1 MSLAANDFD
10 YLCKFLYERSAIVL
24 QPGKEYLA
32 ESRLIPLAKQEGL
45 GGLASLVA
53 SLRSGQANGLAQRVV
68 DAMTTNETSFY
79 RDTGPFEA
87 LRTHVLP
94 ALVKVAERERA
105 LRIWSAASSTGQEIY
120 STAMLIRDHFPQLT
134 GWNLQLLAT
143 DLSRD
148 VLARAREG
156 RYNQLEVNRGL
167 PAPMLVRHFERHGL
181 DWQLKADIRRMVEF
195 RELNLAASWP
205 SLGSFDL
212 VFLRNVLI
220 YFDVETKRRILGRV
234 RQVLK
239 PHGYLFLGAA
249 ETTLMLD
256 DGFERVMFDKTT
268 AYRLRGTR

>member
-1 MSLAANDFD
+1 MSLAATDFD
-10 YLCKFLYERSAIVL
+10 FLCRFLYERSAIVL

-45 GGLASLVA
+45 NGITALVA
-53 SLRSGQANGLAQRVV
+53 SLRAAPSNGLAQKVV
-68 DAMTTNETSFY
+68 EAMTTNETSFY

-87 LRTHVLP
+87 LRVHILP
-94 ALVKVAERERA
+94 ALVKAVERERA

-120 STAMLIRDHFPQLT
+120 STAMLIRDHFPQLS

-156 RYNQLEVNRGL
+156 RFNQLEVNRGL
-167 PAPMLVRHFERHGL
+167 PAPMLVRHFERAGL

-195 RELNLAASWP
+195 RELNLSTTWP
-205 SLGSFDL
+205 ALGSFDL

-220 YFDVETKRRILGRV
+220 YFDVDTKRRILGRV

-256 DGFERVMFDKTT
+256 DGFERVTFDKTT
-268 AYRLRGTR
+268 AYRVRGSR

>member
-1 MSLAANDFD
+1 MSLAAADFD
-10 YLCKFLYERSAIVL
+10 FLCRFLYERSAIVL

-45 GGLASLVA
+45 NGITALVA
-53 SLRSGQANGLAQRVV
+53 SLRAAPANGLAQKVV
-68 DAMTTNETSFY
+68 EAMTTNETSFY

-87 LRTHVLP
+87 LRVHILP
-94 ALVKVAERERA
+94 ALVKATERERA

-120 STAMLIRDHFPQLT
+120 STAMLIRDHFPQLA

-156 RYNQLEVNRGL
+156 RFNQLEVNRGL
-167 PAPMLVRHFERHGL
+167 PAPMLVRHFERAGL
-181 DWQLKADIRRMVEF
+181 DWQLKPDIRRMVEF
-195 RELNLAASWP
+195 RELNLSTAWP
-205 SLGSFDL
+205 ALGSFDL

-220 YFDVETKRRILGRV
+220 YFDVDTKRRILGRV

-256 DGFERVMFDKTT
+256 DGFERVTFDKTT
-268 AYRLRGTR
+268 AYRVRGVR